1 MLKTFHLPDPTRPW
15 QRAAARVRGRALLVA
30 TAFLLASGGRDAA
43 AQGGPSNTGAPAP
56 GYPTAPTST
65 PSTSTPP
72 MTPPTAEI
80 APQPAAPDVSSGSGV
95 AVHATV
101 SQGFMLTTGNDY
113 ILTDTTHGSF
123 QLSELGVNL
132 TKEITDNLRIGAQA
146 FAQNLGMGGNFNLR
160 ADWYYLDYRPRDWFG
175 LRFGRLQI
183 PFGLYNE
190 FNDIDA
196 ARAPILLPQSVYPLQ
211 GRNFLFAQTGFE
223 VYGFLRSAS
232 AGALEYRL
240 YMGTIFID
248 PAILIPP
255 GAPIELKLNVRY
267 VAGGRLFWETPVERL
282 RVGVS
287 VLAIQLDVTAFGEG
301 MSVDVRNRSLLAMGS
316 AEYGTGPLMLS
327 AEYALWH
334 THQDSVLAPS
344 NFTTTSE
351 RAYAMATYRLT
362 PWLQPAL
369 YYGLYFPD
377 IDHRD
382 GGSAFRQD
390 DVSFTLRFDVNS
402 HWSIKGEGHYMSG
415 TAGLVNPLSISA
427 PLVNPTEHWG
437 VFLLKTTGYF

>member
-1 MLKTFHLPDPTRPW
+1 MPRSEGP
-15 QRAAARVRGRALLVA
+15 AVA
-30 TAFLLASGGRDAA
+30 DA
-43 AQGGPSNTGAPAP
+43 PS
-56 GYPTAPTST
+56 SW
-65 PSTSTPP
+65 
-72 MTPPTAEI
+72 
-80 APQPAAPDVSSGSGV
+80 GSGV

-132 TKEITDNLRIGAQA
+132 TKELTDNLRIGAQA

-196 ARAPILLPQSVYPLQ
+196 ARTPVLLPQSVYPLQ
-211 GRNFLFAQTGFE
+211 GRSFLFAQTGFE
-223 VYGFLRSAS
+223 LYGFARSAS

-240 YMGTIFID
+240 YMGTIFVD

-255 GAPIELKLNVRY
+255 GAGVELKLNVRY
-267 VAGGRLFWETPVERL
+267 VAGGRLFWETPLERL
-282 RVGVS
+282 RLGVS
-287 VLAIQLDVTAFGEG
+287 VLAIQLDVTAFGDG
-301 MSVDVRNRSLLAMGS
+301 MSIGIRNRSLLAMGS
-316 AEYGTGPLMLS
+316 AEYTTGPLILS

-334 THQDSVLAPS
+334 ADQKSVLPPS
-344 NFTTTSE
+344 NFIKTSE
-351 RAYAMATYRLT
+351 RAYVMATYRLT

-369 YYGLYFPD
+369 YYGLFFPD

-390 DVSFTLRFDVNS
+390 DVSFTLRFDVNG
-402 HWSIKGEGHYMSG
+402 HWSIKAEGHYMSG
-415 TAGLVNPLSISA
+415 TAGLVTPLSIS
-427 PLVNPTEHWG
+427 PPPDNPKDHWG